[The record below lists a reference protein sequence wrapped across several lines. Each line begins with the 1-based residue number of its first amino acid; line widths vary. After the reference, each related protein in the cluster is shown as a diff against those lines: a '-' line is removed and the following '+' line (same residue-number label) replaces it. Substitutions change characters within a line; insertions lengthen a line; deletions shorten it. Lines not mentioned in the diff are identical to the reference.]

1 MTRAHTKVCNWGM
14 IWSPTKKDEVN
25 YHKFV
30 QWKLHIIK
38 SIKRRQTGR
47 KTNRQTKK
55 VKVFLKEMSKD
66 YTIYT
71 KSKQTKAKK
80 LKKSKLDT
88 SNLIKVKEIV
98 FNFKKIF

>member
-1 MTRAHTKVCNWGM
+1 MYNENCISSKYKTQTNR
-14 IWSPTKKDEVN
+14 KKD
-25 YHKFV
+25 K
-30 QWKLHIIK
+30 
-38 SIKRRQTGR
+38 QT
-47 KTNRQTKK
+47 NKK
-55 VKVFLKEMSKD
+55 VKVFPKEMSKD

>member
-1 MTRAHTKVCNWGM
+1 M

-47 KTNRQTKK
+47 KTNGQTK
-55 VKVFLKEMSKD
+55 VKVFPKDKSKD

-80 LKKSKLDT
+80 LKDE
-88 SNLIKVKEIV
+88 VKEQRA
-98 FNFKKIF
+98 

>member
-1 MTRAHTKVCNWGM
+1 MKSNEERRSKLSQICTMKTAYHQKYKTQTNR
-14 IWSPTKKDEVN
+14 KKD
-25 YHKFV
+25 K
-30 QWKLHIIK
+30 
-38 SIKRRQTGR
+38 QT
-47 KTNRQTKK
+47 NKK
-55 VKVFLKEMSKD
+55 VKVFPKEMSKD

>member
-1 MTRAHTKVCNWGM
+1 MYNENCISSKYKTQTNR
-14 IWSPTKKDEVN
+14 KKD
-25 YHKFV
+25 K
-30 QWKLHIIK
+30 
-38 SIKRRQTGR
+38 QT
-47 KTNRQTKK
+47 NKK
-55 VKVFLKEMSKD
+55 VKVFPKEMSKD

-98 FNFKKIF
+98 FNFKKRFDIDCK